1 MSINSVFRSPRL
13 AVVLALLFCGACDN
27 APKQEPPISDI
38 DWRLINAIYNLKYRK
53 TDLQKDE
60 RWKEFK
66 GRKVKWTGEVT
77 SVGESTFGGLEL
89 QVKMNPDTWTS
100 DLLIELKASQRSR
113 ATHLNKGDSVTF
125 TGILDSWGSI
135 LPITLKD
142 GEIID

>member
-1 MSINSVFRSPRL
+1 MCPKSIFCSLRL
-13 AVVLALLFCGACDN
+13 VVALAMLFYVGCDET
-27 APKQEPPISDI
+27 PKQEPPISDI
-38 DWRLINAIYNLKYRK
+38 DWRLINAIYNLKYKK

-66 GRKVKWTGEVT
+66 GRKVKWIGEVT
-77 SVGESTFGGLEL
+77 SVGDSMFGGLQL
-89 QVKMNPDTWTS
+89 QVKMNADTWTS

-113 ATHLNKGDSVTF
+113 ATHLNKGDLVTF

-142 GEIID
+142 GEIVD

>member
-1 MSINSVFRSPRL
+1 MSLNSIFRSPQL
-13 AVVLALLFCGACDN
+13 AVVLALLLCGACDST
-27 APKQEPPISDI
+27 PKHEPPISDI
-38 DWRLINAIYNLKYRK
+38 DWRLINAIYNVKYRK

-77 SVGESTFGGLEL
+77 SVGDSMFGGLQL

-113 ATHLNKGDSVTF
+113 ATRLNKGDLVTF
-125 TGILDSWGSI
+125 TGILDSWGTI
-135 LPITLKD
+135 LPITLND
-142 GEIID
+142 AEIVD

>member
-1 MSINSVFRSPRL
+1 MNTKSIFRLSRV
-13 AVVLALLFCGACDN
+13 AIALALLLSGACDN
-27 APKQEPPISDI
+27 TPKPDPPISDI
-38 DWRLINAIYNLKYRK
+38 DWSLINAIYNLKYKK

-77 SVGESTFGGLEL
+77 SVGESMFGGLEL

-100 DLLIELKASQRSR
+100 DLLIDLKDSQRSR
-113 ATHLNKGDSVTF
+113 ATRLNKGDLVTF

-142 GEIID
+142 GEIVD

>member
-1 MSINSVFRSPRL
+1 MSPSSIFDSPRL
-13 AVVLALLFCGACDN
+13 VVVLTMLFYVGCDET
-27 APKQEPPISDI
+27 PKQEPPISDI
-38 DWRLINAIYNLKYRK
+38 DWRLINAIYNLKYKK

-77 SVGESTFGGLEL
+77 SVGDSVFGGLQL
-89 QVKMNPDTWTS
+89 QVKMNADTWTS

-113 ATHLNKGDSVTF
+113 ATRLNKGDLVTF

-142 GEIID
+142 GEIVD

>member
-1 MSINSVFRSPRL
+1 MSINAVFRSPQL
-13 AVVLALLFCGACDN
+13 AVVLALLLWGACDST
-27 APKQEPPISDI
+27 PKQEPPISDI
-38 DWRLINAIYNLKYRK
+38 DWRLINAIYNVKYRK
-53 TDLQKDE
+53 TDLQKEE

-77 SVGESTFGGLEL
+77 SVGDSMFGGLEL

-113 ATHLNKGDSVTF
+113 ATRLNKGDLVTF
-125 TGILDSWGSI
+125 TGILDSWGTI
-135 LPITLKD
+135 LPITLKG